1 MGSGTRHVRTGVC
14 ARREEGLAAVP
25 ELWSPRVLREYS
37 FIADGERGGLVGPD
51 GAIVWMCLP
60 RWDSPAVFSALLGG
74 QGGYAVTPADPWH
87 VWGGYYEP
95 ASLIWRSRWVGSSVV
110 ECREALAMPGDPH
123 RAVILRRIEARDG
136 PAKVTVTLDVRA
148 GYGASPMRELTKSRG
163 IWTGRS
169 GTKPS
174 AGAVW
179 FRWSGAGRARPD
191 RDGVLKMTLTV
202 PEGQHHD
209 LVLEI
214 SDRPLHHQPVDPG
227 DAWVSTEEAWAGAV
241 PKCDGLVAARDAA
254 HAHAVLTG
262 LTSASGGMVAAA
274 TTSLPERLDGARNYD
289 YRYAWIRD
297 QCYAGIAMAAH
308 GCQSQ
313 LAATVRFITDRVLAD
328 GPDLKPAYTVGGEQ
342 IPDESALRLPGY
354 PGSSV
359 RVGNRVRRQ
368 FQLDSL
374 GEVLQLLAAA
384 AGLDVLDA
392 DGLRAAE
399 VAASAIA
406 ERWTEPEAGVWELD
420 PDRWTHSRL
429 CCVAGLRAMATAT
442 TAGGAPPGGVG
453 ARVAARWSGLADAIT
468 ADMSK
473 AIHPTGRWKRAEC
486 DDRVDAALLPTV
498 LRGAIPAEDPRS
510 VATVAAVAAELADDG
525 FVYRFRHDDRPLY
538 EAEGAFL
545 LCGFWMALTA
555 HVRGDDVEAAHW
567 FERNRAACGP
577 AGLYTEEYDVHQRQL
592 RGNLPQAFVHAAMLE
607 CAVRLSGGA
616 NVGGS
621 ANWAF
626 T

>member
-1 MGSGTRHVRTGVC
+1 MT
-14 ARREEGLAAVP
+14 AVA
-25 ELWSPRVLREYS
+25 ELWCPRVLREYS
-37 FIADGERGGLVGPD
+37 FIADGERGALVGPD
-51 GAIVWMCLP
+51 GAIVWMCVP
-60 RWDSPAVFSALLGG
+60 RWDSPAAFSALLGG

-95 ASLIWRSRWVGSSVV
+95 ASLIWRSRWVDGGVV
-110 ECREALAMPGDPH
+110 ECREALAMPADPH

-136 PAKVTVTLDVRA
+136 PARVTVTLDVRA
-148 GYGASPMRELTKSRG
+148 GYSASPMRDLAKSRG

-169 GTKPS
+169 GTSRS

-191 RDGVLKMTLTV
+191 GDGRLKMALTV
-202 PEGQHHD
+202 QAGQHHD

-214 SDRPLHHQPVDPG
+214 SDRPFSQPAAEAG
-227 DAWVSTEEAWAGAV
+227 DAWAATEEAWAGAV
-241 PKCDGLVAARDAA
+241 PNCDGLVAARDAG
-254 HAHAVLTG
+254 HAHAVLRG

-274 TTSLPERLDGARNYD
+274 TTSLPERLDGLRNYD

-308 GCQSQ
+308 GCRPQ
-313 LAATVRFITDRVLAD
+313 LSATVRFITDRVLAE
-328 GPDLKPAYTVGGEQ
+328 GPDLEPAYTVGGEQ
-342 IPDESALRLPGY
+342 IPDERALGLPGY

-384 AGLDVLDA
+384 VGLDVLDA
-392 DGLRAAE
+392 DGMRAAE

-406 ERWTEPEAGVWELD
+406 RRWTELEAGIWELHD
-420 PDRWTHSRL
+420 DRWTHSRL
-429 CCVAGLRAMATAT
+429 CCVGGLRAMAAAT
-442 TAGGAPPGGVG
+442 TAAGAPPGGVG
-453 ARVAARWSGLADAIT
+453 ARVAARWSKLADAIM
-468 ADMSK
+468 ADMGQ
-473 AIHPTGRWKRAEC
+473 AVHPTGRWKRAES
-486 DDRVDAALLPTV
+486 DDRVDAALLPSV
-498 LRGAIPAEDPRS
+498 LRGAVPPEDPRS
-510 VATVAAVAAELADDG
+510 VATVAAVVAELADDG

-538 EAEGAFL
+538 ESEGAFL
-545 LCGFWMALTA
+545 LCGFWMGLTA

-577 AGLYTEEYDVHQRQL
+577 AGLYTEEYDVQQRQL

-607 CAVRLSGGA
+607 CAVRLSGDA
-616 NVGGS
+616 NVGS

>member
-1 MGSGTRHVRTGVC
+1 M
-14 ARREEGLAAVP
+14 P

-148 GYGASPMRELTKSRG
+148 GYGANPMRELTKSRG

-313 LAATVRFITDRVLAD
+313 LAATVRFITDRVLAE

-342 IPDESALRLPGY
+342 IPDERALRLPGY

>member
-1 MGSGTRHVRTGVC
+1 
-14 ARREEGLAAVP
+14 VP

-123 RAVILRRIEARDG
+123 RAAILRRIEARDG

-148 GYGASPMRELTKSRG
+148 GYGASPMRDLTKSRG

-313 LAATVRFITDRVLAD
+313 LAATVRFITDQVLAE

-342 IPDESALRLPGY
+342 IPDERALRLPGY

-473 AIHPTGRWKRAEC
+473 AIHPTGRWKRAER

>member
-1 MGSGTRHVRTGVC
+1 
-14 ARREEGLAAVP
+14 VP

-51 GAIVWMCLP
+51 GAIVWMSVP

-95 ASLIWRSRWVGSSVV
+95 ASLIWRSRWVSSGVV

-123 RAVILRRIEARDG
+123 RAVILRRIEARDL
-136 PAKVTVTLDVRA
+136 PARVTVTLDVRA
-148 GYGASPMRELTKSRG
+148 GYGASPMRDLARSRG

-169 GTKPS
+169 GTRPS

-179 FRWSGAGRARPD
+179 FRWSGAGKARPD
-191 RDGVLKMTLTV
+191 RDGRLTMTLTV
-202 PEGQHHD
+202 PPGQHHD

-214 SDRPLHHQPVDPG
+214 SDRAFSQPPVDAG
-227 DAWVSTEEAWAGAV
+227 DAWASTEEAWVSAV
-241 PKCDGLVAARDAA
+241 PNCDGLVAARDAA

-297 QCYAGIAMAAH
+297 QCYAGIAMAAQ

-328 GPDLKPAYTVGGEQ
+328 GPELKPAYTADGVQ
-342 IPDESALRLPGY
+342 IPDERALRLPGY

-406 ERWTEPEAGVWELD
+406 ERWTEPEAGIWELD

-429 CCVAGLRAMATAT
+429 CCVAGLRTMATAT

-498 LRGAIPAEDPRS
+498 LRGAIPPEDPRS

-555 HVRGDDVEAAHW
+555 HVRGDDVDAAHW